1 MIKRYK
7 KFINESVDS
16 FEKKQEI
23 ELFRDRFYTAILE
36 IEEGTSF
43 SVLCKRRNA
52 DPYIDYSNM
61 QKEMDDLGFSLT
73 TIKNLF
79 SDEFNELSGL
89 DIFEFISQRSLD
101 GISGNVDIYLYYT
114 IEKLGLDK
122 NRYELGGYGWSTII
136 GDDDYSGEE
145 SIIRYG
151 YGYHKT
157 KYGKLMLENSGITED
172 EFRRSAHLGLSKEII
187 NNWSGIFIPNFGSD
201 NYRNSYYKMDDFVI
215 IEPDRFIIFTKKLSD
230 AIIKESNDG
239 KIKDF
244 FPLITPEGITNSFI
258 NFLEIYDFNDY
269 DVTRDELVIYLES
282 RPEDLKNI

>member
-7 KFINESVDS
+7 NFISESVDS

-52 DPYIDYSNM
+52 DPYSDYSNM

-122 NRYELGGYGWSTII
+122 NRYELGGYGWSSII
-136 GDDDYSGEE
+136 DDTNIDSIDE

-157 KYGKLMLENSGITED
+157 KYGKLMLENCGISED
-172 EFRRSAHLGLSKEII
+172 TFKRNVHLGLSKEII
-187 NNWSGIFIPNFGSD
+187 NNWSSIFITEPWTRY
-201 NYRNSYYKMDDFVI
+201 NYENKSYYKMEKFVI
-215 IEPDRFIIFTKKLSD
+215 IEEDRFIIFTKKLSD
-230 AIIKESNDG
+230 AIIEESDE
-239 KIKDF
+239 
-244 FPLITPEGITNSFI
+244 PITQEEVTESFV
-258 NFLEIYDFNDY
+258 NFLESYDFHDY
-269 DVTRDELVIYLES
+269 DVTRDELIIYLES
-282 RPEDLKNI
+282 RPEDLRNI